1 MKKSVENLKTSKI
14 TGGLRHPLKTRQK
27 FETDRYPN
35 EAEMGEEQETITRKT
50 RGNNRK
56 TGLKIAS
63 FVNLVMGDSKV
74 KKSKIIKVLENQTNN
89 DYQRRG
95 IITKGA
101 IVETEDGK
109 CRIVSRPGQSGTV
122 SGILVKY
129 RYERLRTCRYLALL
143 F

>member
-1 MKKSVENLKTSKI
+1 MIQKESMKKSVENLKTSKI

-35 EAEMGEEQETITRKT
+35 EAEMGEEQQTVTRKT

-74 KKSKIIKVLENQTNN
+74 KKSKIVKVLENQTNN

-122 SGILVKY
+122 SGILIK
-129 RYERLRTCRYLALL
+129 
-143 F
+143 

>member
-1 MKKSVENLKTSKI
+1 IRVNQKDSMKKSVENLKTSKI

-35 EAEMGEEQETITRKT
+35 EAEMGEEQQTVTRKT

-74 KKSKIIKVLENQTNN
+74 KRSKIVKVLENQTNN

-109 CRIVSRPGQSGTV
+109 CRILSRPGQSGTV
-122 SGILVKY
+122 SGILIK
-129 RYERLRTCRYLALL
+129 
-143 F
+143 